1 MGLFCTMSCIAEPC
15 GWRCGGAACTAN
27 VTNAAH
33 AHSRC
38 RRLIRMVVGFFK
50 LFFVGKDSG
59 WLRDDE
65 GQ

>member
-1 MGLFCTMSCIAEPC
+1 
-15 GWRCGGAACTAN
+15 
-27 VTNAAH
+27 
-33 AHSRC
+33 
-38 RRLIRMVVGFFK
+38 MVVGFFK